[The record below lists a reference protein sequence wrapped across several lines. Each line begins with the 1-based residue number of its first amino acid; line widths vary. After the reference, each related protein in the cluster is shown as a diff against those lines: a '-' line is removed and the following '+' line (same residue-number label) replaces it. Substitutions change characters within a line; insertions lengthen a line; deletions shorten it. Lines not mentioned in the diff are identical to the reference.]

1 MLSRKGFTLLELMLA
16 LALFASGTVAIM
28 ELLRQAEASRT
39 DGENILIAT
48 HLAQRRLEELRQTAY
63 GSIDDESKASV
74 SSPSGFDHFSREVE
88 VTTPYTDLKQI
99 VVKVYWAVP
108 GEDEETDVSLQ
119 TYRANL

>member
-48 HLAQRRLEELRQTAY
+48 HLAQRRLPLSRTLP
-63 GSIDDESKASV
+63 SPL
-74 SSPSGFDHFSREVE
+74 SSSMMLFTCSLDRAG
-88 VTTPYTDLKQI
+88 TTC
-99 VVKVYWAVP
+99 
-108 GEDEETDVSLQ
+108 
-119 TYRANL
+119 